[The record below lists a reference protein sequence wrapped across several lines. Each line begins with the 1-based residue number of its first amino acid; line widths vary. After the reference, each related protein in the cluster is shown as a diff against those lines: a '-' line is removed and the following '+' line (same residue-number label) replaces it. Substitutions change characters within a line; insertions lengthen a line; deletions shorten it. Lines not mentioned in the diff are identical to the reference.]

1 MAEFVVYHRPDRMG
15 YSADTVRGFS
25 LLTNKNVPSVVG
37 SRVWLL
43 TGEGTP
49 RTYYLRGYFTPNKRS
64 RTEESGFLWLV
75 EGSRASGVKL
85 PRSRWA
91 VLNGKSW
98 FKDFRRSQGSFAF
111 GLQVVRG
118 DRYVRGLEAALR
130 QAQQSR

>member
-1 MAEFVVYHRPDRMG
+1 MADFVVYHSPERMG
-15 YSADTVRGFS
+15 YPADTVHGFS

-49 RTYYLRGYFTPNKRS
+49 RTYCLRGCFTPNKRL

-75 EGSRASGVKL
+75 EGPRASGVKL
-85 PRSRWA
+85 PRRRWA

-98 FKDFRRSQGSFAF
+98 FEDFRRSQGSFAF
-111 GLQVVRG
+111 GLQVIR
-118 DRYVRGLEAALR
+118 DERYIRGLEAALR
-130 QAQQSR
+130 QAQRTR